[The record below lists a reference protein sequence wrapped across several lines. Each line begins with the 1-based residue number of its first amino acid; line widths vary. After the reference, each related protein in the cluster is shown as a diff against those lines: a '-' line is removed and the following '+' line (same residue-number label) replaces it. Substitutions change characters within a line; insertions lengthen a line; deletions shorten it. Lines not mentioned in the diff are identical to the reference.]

1 MPATRKAKSRKG
13 PATRAGVALFQDVDD
28 YLATLPADARAAL
41 MKLRQII
48 RAAAPRATEG
58 ISYQIPTFKHHGPLV
73 AFAAFR
79 DHCGFYV
86 MSPAVMR
93 AHAAEL
99 EGYVLGKGSIRFQ
112 ASKPLPATLVR
123 KLVRARIVENEGSGA

>member
-1 MPATRKAKSRKG
+1 
-13 PATRAGVALFQDVDD
+13 VDD
-28 YLATLPADARAAL
+28 YLATVPADARAAL
-41 MKLRQII
+41 MKLRQVI

-73 AFAAFR
+73 AFAAFK

-86 MSPAVMR
+86 MSPEVMR

-112 ASKPLPATLVR
+112 ASKPLPASLVR
-123 KLVRARIVENEGSGA
+123 KLVRARIAENEKGASARS